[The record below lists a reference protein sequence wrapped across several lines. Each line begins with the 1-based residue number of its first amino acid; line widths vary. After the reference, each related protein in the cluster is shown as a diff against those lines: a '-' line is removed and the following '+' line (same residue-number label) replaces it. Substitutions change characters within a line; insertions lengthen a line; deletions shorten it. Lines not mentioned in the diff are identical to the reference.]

1 MVSSG
6 VIWIF
11 SSSIFS
17 GTLLTYLN
25 IVMFE
30 EQEEDQGTTLLERCE
45 LRNLGQLS
53 TNKTMNSSMEVYS

>member
-1 MVSSG
+1 M
-6 VIWIF
+6 
-11 SSSIFS
+11 
-17 GTLLTYLN
+17 TYLN